1 MANRYPLIIDTLDAN
16 KIKELQTGDNLNL
29 ADNSIVGVQNITALG
44 TIDAA
49 VITVNGNR
57 LVAQNFL
64 NLSDT
69 PSTYTGNADKFVAVN
84 TAGTGI
90 EFRPLSAFGNVDVSS
105 LDISGNILPVTNN
118 TSTIGSNTLRFAEVW
133 ATDVYANL
141 KSFSGTTIF
150 DATTGLIPYAALQG
164 NPTNVSEFIN
174 DSGFA
179 TTSEVNSLI
188 GNFFGGGGTLTAD
201 ITGSVFANDSTMLVD
216 GTSGTLVGNIH
227 YPTIGSITAGTKVQ
241 LGTTELTSTIEPPTT
256 NTGAIGTTTKRF
268 GIGYFQNINA
278 SGNITAA
285 TFNGTLNGVLIGE
298 HVGSVYGDDSTV
310 LVDGVNST
318 LRGHH
323 IGDHTGSV
331 FADDSG
337 VVIDGITGTVVGP
350 VNSSDLRSTSPN
362 VRLGLNAGLTNQGTY
377 SIAIG
382 ERAGNLNQSAD
393 GIAIGYAAGRDDQQT
408 DGIAIGQNAGQVN
421 QGASSVAI
429 GTMVGKTNQHANTI
443 MLSATGAEFNSTQAN
458 SFFVKPIREAI
469 NDSFL
474 RYNTTTGEVTYTSSA
489 AGTFDGDLTGSVYS
503 DNSTLLVD
511 GINARHNFPNNVLA
525 DLSDVSNSTP
535 SAGEVLKWDGSQW
548 APGADATS
556 GGGGTNADTLDGFDS
571 PYFLNWTNFTNTP
584 TTLAGYGITDA
595 IGSLSADTT
604 PSLSGELVTGQNRIA
619 FADTGTVSFLDF
631 TVTQIGQNNNTVL
644 SSVKSINFFLD
655 SNGGDSGQAF
665 RIFNNIDPDSS
676 PTETDRIFKV
686 SENGNVNIGNHLI
699 MDQGSIVF
707 EGTSADDHETTL
719 TPGNPTQDNTIT
731 LPDASGTIALL
742 STVPGQLS
750 AQLGAASG
758 GGGGSYDSATGVI
771 TFTPA
776 DLATIN
782 IVTDAT
788 PQLGGTLDANGNTI
802 NMGTNVITD
811 TKVGNWDTSYGWG
824 NHASA
829 GYLTGITTQSIYELS
844 NVNTTASPTN
854 NQVLTWDSSNSY
866 WSPADPQ
873 GGGSI
878 GAFTFTGSVMDTN
891 DSSSI
896 TVTPAMT
903 LSSDLT
909 VQNDLV
915 VSNTVRA
922 NKLVSTAAGVPKFE
936 STTNIELNA
945 QGAVIIGSS
954 QLRIK
959 SFTTA
964 ERDALTASTG
974 DIIYNTTLSKMQ
986 LRIGSNWKSIAIT
999 DDIPTNNNQL
1009 TNGAGYLTT
1018 ATDIHTFTMTTNGSD
1033 YIFAQDSRYFP
1044 LAAEND
1050 PVLYVRR
1057 GETYHFI
1064 NNTGGSHPFQ
1074 IRTSNGG
1081 SAYNTGVT
1089 NNGAASGT
1097 IVWTV
1102 PMTAPSS
1109 VYYQCT
1115 VHSNM
1120 GNTINIVT

>member
-1 MANRYPLIIDTLDAN
+1 M
-16 KIKELQTGDNLNL
+16 
-29 ADNSIVGVQNITALG
+29 
-44 TIDAA
+44 
-49 VITVNGNR
+49 
-57 LVAQNFL
+57 
-64 NLSDT
+64 
-69 PSTYTGNADKFVAVN
+69 
-84 TAGTGI
+84 
-90 EFRPLSAFGNVDVSS
+90 
-105 LDISGNILPVTNN
+105 
-118 TSTIGSNTLRFAEVW
+118 
-133 ATDVYANL
+133 
-141 KSFSGTTIF
+141 
-150 DATTGLIPYAALQG
+150 
-164 NPTNVSEFIN
+164 
-174 DSGFA
+174 
-179 TTSEVNSLI
+179 I

-337 VVIDGITGTVVGP
+337 VVIDGITGTLVGP

-525 DLSDVSNSTP
+525 DLSDVSNTTP